1 MLPSPIAASTQ
12 AAGVVYVSPMLYVSR
27 WLFIAQIKVL
37 WMAMTTTIDSG
48 DLVVCP
54 VGQCQFLLT
63 DGDQYSPDVVSK
75 SVDQNCPSA
84 TKIEVVDVSEGLDVI
99 SDMTLF
105 ALSRCSAPLTQSG
118 NRLLNFAAYP

>member
-1 MLPSPIAASTQ
+1 M
-12 AAGVVYVSPMLYVSR
+12 
-27 WLFIAQIKVL
+27 FIAQIKVL
-37 WMAMTTTIDSG
+37 WMAMTTIDSG

-54 VGQCQFLLT
+54 VGQCRFLLT

-105 ALSRCSAPLTQSG
+105 ALFRCSAPLTQSG